1 MLTKL
6 KEEEDEIVGTVP
18 ILLCSPQNM
27 TAKMMILRKFEK
39 VYVDKTKRDE
49 IVGTLPI
56 LLSSPQNMT
65 AKMVF

>member
-27 TAKMMILRKFEK
+27 TAKMILRKFEK
-39 VYVDKTKRDE
+39 VYVDKTKKDE
-49 IVGTLPI
+49 IVGTLSI

-65 AKMVF
+65 AKMVY